1 MDFLGKSS
9 HEQVLNIFISEHV
22 MPYSRYYI
30 CICTVYKDNNSYT
43 INWELE
49 RKLWLVIDMYN
60 LEF

>member
-9 HEQVLNIFISEHV
+9 HEQVLNMFISEHV

-30 CICTVYKDNNSYT
+30 YIRTVYKDNNSYT

>member
-1 MDFLGKSS
+1 M
-9 HEQVLNIFISEHV
+9 FISEHV

-30 CICTVYKDNNSYT
+30 YICTVYKDNNSYT

>member
-9 HEQVLNIFISEHV
+9 HEQVLNMFISEHV
-22 MPYSRYYI
+22 MPYSRYY
-30 CICTVYKDNNSYT
+30 ICTVYKDNNSYT